1 MATKKNQPKQ
11 PQAQPIRAMVKL
23 YDIILTFDT
32 NKPNEQIQK
41 EANELLEKINEVLA
55 MHLKDTLPQI
65 FLDKTKKVKIS
76 IVPVKPEDI
85 E

>member
-1 MATKKNQPKQ
+1 
-11 PQAQPIRAMVKL
+11 MVKL